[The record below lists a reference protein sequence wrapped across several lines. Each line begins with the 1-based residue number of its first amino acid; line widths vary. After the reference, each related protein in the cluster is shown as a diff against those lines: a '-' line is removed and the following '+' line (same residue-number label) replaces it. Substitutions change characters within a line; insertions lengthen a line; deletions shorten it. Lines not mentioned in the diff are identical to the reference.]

1 MNYPEL
7 SLIPSKRI
15 ARHISENQYIKT
27 KELSN
32 IDRHHRLSEPRGKIN
47 LIKINKNK
55 LPNDFFQKK
64 ENRRVSEQKIY
75 FHEQFTEPLLT

>member
-1 MNYPEL
+1 MNYPDL
-7 SLIPSKRI
+7 TMLPTKRI
-15 ARHISENQYIKT
+15 ARHISEHQYLKS
-27 KELSN
+27 KELSSN
-32 IDRHHRLSEPRGKIN
+32 IDRPHRLSEPRGKIN

-75 FHEQFTEPLLT
+75 FY